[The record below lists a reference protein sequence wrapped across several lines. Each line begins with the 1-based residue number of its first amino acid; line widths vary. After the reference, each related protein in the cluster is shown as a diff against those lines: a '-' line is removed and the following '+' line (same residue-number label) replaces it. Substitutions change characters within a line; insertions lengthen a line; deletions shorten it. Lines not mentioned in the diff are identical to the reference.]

1 MHGHSNSSPKPE
13 NNTRKV
19 LRIARGRGRSKKET
33 KVRTGPEGG
42 LKVAG
47 PSSLRAGKQ
56 RRALLCALRH
66 SETHKRTPKP
76 NPNVNARKK
85 NPLRISVATKVQSKP
100 GNKKSREREG
110 WGTQALR
117 SKGGGETRTPMRT
130 HLQGKTGK
138 PHSGAE
144 RG

>member
-1 MHGHSNSSPKPE
+1 MAVEEVKRDEGPDLGK
-13 NNTRKV
+13 
-19 LRIARGRGRSKKET
+19 
-33 KVRTGPEGG
+33 RTGPGIPEGG

-66 SETHKRTPKP
+66 SETHKGTPKP

-85 NPLRISVATKVQSKP
+85 NPLSAATKKVQSKP
-100 GNKKSREREG
+100 GNKKSRERER

-117 SKGGGETRTPMRT
+117 SKGGGEIRTPMLT
-130 HLQGKTGK
+130 HLQGKKGK
-138 PHSGAE
+138 PYSGAE